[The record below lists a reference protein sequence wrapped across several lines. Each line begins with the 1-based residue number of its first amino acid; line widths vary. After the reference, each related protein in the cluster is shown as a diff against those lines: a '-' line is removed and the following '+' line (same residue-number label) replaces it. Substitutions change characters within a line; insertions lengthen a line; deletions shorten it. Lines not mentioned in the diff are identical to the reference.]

1 MFILI
6 KRPQTLGIA
15 AHTQGKLRNV
25 AFKANVVYI
34 VRPYLSLIEPL
45 SPPFT
50 PDAPR
55 AL

>member
-15 AHTQGKLRNV
+15 AHTQGKLRKV
-25 AFKANVVYI
+25 TFKANLVYR
-34 VRPYLSLIEPL
+34 VKPYLSLLEPL

-50 PDAPR
+50 PNAPG